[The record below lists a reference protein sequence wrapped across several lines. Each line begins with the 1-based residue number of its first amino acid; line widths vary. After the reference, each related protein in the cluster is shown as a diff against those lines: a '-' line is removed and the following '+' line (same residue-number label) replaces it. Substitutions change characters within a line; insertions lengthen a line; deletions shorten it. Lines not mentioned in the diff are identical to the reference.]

1 MKKDEYIGLVA
12 RRFPG
17 QQKPRPWMFEPRRE
31 QKESIV
37 KATHQPQ
44 LHSYVS
50 GASNDGSVQLDKT
63 IRIKVKPYQC
73 LNLED
78 VEEIETSRQS
88 QERKVFKSK
97 EKNEVVIDLPTISI

>member
-1 MKKDEYIGLVA
+1 
-12 RRFPG
+12 
-17 QQKPRPWMFEPRRE
+17 MFESRRE
-31 QKESIV
+31 QKESTV
-37 KATHQPQ
+37 KVSHQPQ

-50 GASNDGSVQLDKT
+50 GASNETPDGSVQLDKT
-63 IRIKVKPYQC
+63 FRIKVKPYQC

-78 VEEIETSRQS
+78 VEEIEASRQS